1 MNFLRDFLDKK
12 YLIYQLV
19 KRDLVSKY
27 VDSYLGLTWA
37 VLEPLATTI
46 ILSLIFTMGFKAGAV
61 QDVPFFLYM
70 FSGMVAFNFFSSGLG
85 EGTNVIRNYSF
96 LVKKVNFKL
105 SILPVMKNIS
115 SSFFHLIMVA
125 LLVIALFAYGYYP
138 TWYWFQFLYYFFAMN
153 VLVLG
158 LSWLTS
164 SVSVFAPDVSR
175 LISIGLQFLF
185 YLSPVFWS
193 ADQLPERWL
202 LFFKL
207 NPLYY
212 IVQGYRDSFIYGI
225 GFWNYPQ
232 ETIYFWGMTVFFML
246 FGAYVFKKLK
256 PQFADVI

>member
-1 MNFLRDFLDKK
+1 MKFLRDLLEKK

-27 VDSYLGLTWA
+27 VDSYLGLSWA
-37 VLEPLATTI
+37 ILEPVATTI
-46 ILSLIFTMGFKAGAV
+46 ILSLIFTLGFKAGSV

-96 LVKKVNFKL
+96 LVKKVDFRL
-105 SILPVMKNIS
+105 SVLPVMKNIS
-115 SSFFHLIMVA
+115 SSFFHLIMVG
-125 LLVIALFAYGYYP
+125 LLVIVLIAYGYYP
-138 TWYWFQFLYYFFAMN
+138 TLYWLQFLYYFFAMN

-164 SVSVFAPDVSR
+164 SVSVFVPDVSR
-175 LISIGLQFLF
+175 LIAIGLQFLF

-193 ADQLPERWL
+193 SKQVPEKWL
-202 LFFKL
+202 YFFKL

-212 IVQGYRDSFIYGI
+212 IVQGYRDSFIYGV
-225 GFWNYPQ
+225 GFWNHPG
-232 ETIYFWGMTVFFML
+232 ETLYFWGVAVFFIL
-246 FGAYVFKKLK
+246 FGTSVFKKLR